1 MKLLISDANIFID
14 MDVAGIVRLMFQLA
28 EEIAVPNVLYEE
40 ELREHHSDLPGYGL
54 RILDVNEEY
63 MIEAYRLGGIYRTT
77 SHNDLLALSLA
88 KQEACP
94 LVSGDAALR
103 DAAMNENVDVKGT
116 IWMMGKFLD
125 EKLINVEK
133 AEEAYEVMK
142 QEGRRLPW
150 AEVKKQ
156 IKSYKHK

>member
-1 MKLLISDANIFID
+1 MKLLVSDANIFID
-14 MDVAGIVRLMFQLA
+14 MDVAGIVRLMFQLP

-54 RILDVNEEY
+54 RILDVNEKY
-63 MIEAYRLGGIYRTT
+63 MIEAYRLGDVYKSA

-88 KQEACP
+88 KQEECS

-103 DAAMNENVDVKGT
+103 EAANVENVDVKGT
-116 IWMMGKFLD
+116 IWLMGKFLD
-125 EKLINVEK
+125 EKLITVEK